1 MNLYQMLCLIGIPSI
16 ITGINVY
23 IFNKMKDFFMSFK
36 YAIEGIFKTIK
47 DERNIKIHIL
57 AVIVVII
64 MGTIYKISTLEWIIC
79 IILFGLVMINTSIEH
94 TVDLITKEENKLAKL
109 AKDAAAGAVLVNA
122 IASIII
128 AGIIWI
134 PKIF

>member
-1 MNLYQMLCLIGIPSI
+1 MKRF
-16 ITGINVY
+16 IN
-23 IFNKMKDFFMSFK
+23 SFK
-36 YAIEGIFKTIK
+36 YAFRGIFRTIK
-47 DERNIKIHIL
+47 EEKNIKIHIL

-64 MGTIYKISTLEWIIC
+64 MGVIYKISTTEWIIC
-79 IILFGLVMINTSIEH
+79 LILFGLVISSEIINTSIER
-94 TVDLITKEENKLAKL
+94 TVDLVSKEKSDLAEM

-122 IASIII
+122 IVAAII

>member
-1 MNLYQMLCLIGIPSI
+1 
-16 ITGINVY
+16 
-23 IFNKMKDFFMSFK
+23 MSFK
-36 YAIEGIFKTIK
+36 YAIEGILKTIK

-57 AVIVVII
+57 AVIIVII
-64 MGTIYKISTLEWIIC
+64 MGILYDISKIEWIIC
-79 IILFGLVMINTSIEH
+79 IILFGLVISSEIINTSIER
-94 TVDLITKEENKLAKL
+94 TVDLITKEENKLAKQ

-122 IASIII
+122 IISVII

>member
-1 MNLYQMLCLIGIPSI
+1 
-16 ITGINVY
+16 
-23 IFNKMKDFFMSFK
+23 MKRFLNSFK
-36 YAIEGIFKTIK
+36 YAFEGIITTIK
-47 DERNIKIHIL
+47 EERNIKIHIL

-64 MGTIYKISTLEWIIC
+64 MGVIYKISQVEWIIC
-79 IILFGLVMINTSIEH
+79 LILFGLVISSEIINTSIENA
-94 TVDLITKEENKLAKL
+94 VDLITKEENELAKK

-122 IASIII
+122 IISAII

>member
-1 MNLYQMLCLIGIPSI
+1 
-16 ITGINVY
+16 
-23 IFNKMKDFFMSFK
+23 MKDFFMSFK
-36 YAIEGIFKTIK
+36 YAIEGILKTIK

-79 IILFGLVMINTSIEH
+79 IILFGLVISSEMINTSIEH